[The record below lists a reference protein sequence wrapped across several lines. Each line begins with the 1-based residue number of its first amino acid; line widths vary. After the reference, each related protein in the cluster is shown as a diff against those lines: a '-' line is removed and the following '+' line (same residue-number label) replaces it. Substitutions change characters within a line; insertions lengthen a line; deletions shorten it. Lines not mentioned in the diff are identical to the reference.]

1 MINFSHPKCKSF
13 EDLQAEMLFDQEI
26 DSTAVKMS
34 RKRKEMSSVL
44 REIEFD
50 NRHDPDVDEE

>member
-13 EDLQAEMLFDQEI
+13 EDLQAEMLF

-50 NRHDPDVDEE
+50 NRHDPDMDEE